1 MRKARVDLFWVKLP
15 LRSFGISM
23 DFLAHEHAA
32 RWAYGR
38 ELAGRSK
45 LRLYY
50 LIALWHWQLQAAPR
64 SMRTC
69 IKRGYIRFLAA
80 PSSEYLA
87 LEFIVL
93 QFGESGA
100 LHTHGTAAFALLPA
114 GVSAFFANTGTHWET
129 QKSKSK
135 VIEQFFM
142 YRPSLSSCL
151 PSSTVCSFAK
161 AFQEILWAQFRK
173 TVRFGALKTV
183 NLRHFYE
190 LSLSA

>member
-1 MRKARVDLFWVKLP
+1 
-15 LRSFGISM
+15 M

-38 ELAGRSK
+38 ELAGRPK

-80 PSSEYLA
+80 PSAEYLA

-100 LHTHGTAAFALLPA
+100 LHTHGTAFAL
-114 GVSAFFANTGTHWET
+114 FFAGALASVANTKAHLKMM
-129 QKSKSK
+129 KSKGK
-135 VIEQFFM
+135 IMEQFFM
-142 YRPSLSSCL
+142 
-151 PSSTVCSFAK
+151 
-161 AFQEILWAQFRK
+161 LWPF
-173 TVRFGALKTV
+173 L
-183 NLRHFYE
+183 
-190 LSLSA
+190 